1 MPHQQLHDVC
11 RKIAENETRF
21 LIIQEEYK
29 DLPKGEYGFV
39 ELYCIDSKCDCRNV
53 YIQMI
58 NPEHTEPLA
67 TISYGWE
74 RLKFYE
80 GWMGSKSE
88 DVIHSFKGPALTLG
102 RHSNYAPTLL
112 ELFTE
117 VIIEDDSYVERLK
130 KHYKLFKNEINKRAR
145 SKIQPIQEAKIGRND
160 LCICG
165 SGRKYKNC
173 CG

>member
-1 MPHQQLHDVC
+1 MPHQQLHEVC
-11 RKIAENETRF
+11 REIAEKETRF
-21 LIIQEEYK
+21 LIFQENYK

-39 ELYCIDSKCDCRNV
+39 ELYCNENTCDCRNV
-53 YIQMI
+53 YIQVI
-58 NPEHTEPLA
+58 NPKHTEPLT

-74 RLKFYE
+74 SLKFYE
-80 GWMGSKSE
+80 DWMGGKAD
-88 DVIHSFKGPALTLG
+88 DVIRNFKGPALTFAK
-102 RHSNYAPTLL
+102 HSTFANTLL

-130 KHYKLFKNEINKRAR
+130 KHYMLFKNEIKKRTL
-145 SKIQPIQEAKIGRND
+145 SKIQPVHEAKIGRND
-160 LCICG
+160 PCICG